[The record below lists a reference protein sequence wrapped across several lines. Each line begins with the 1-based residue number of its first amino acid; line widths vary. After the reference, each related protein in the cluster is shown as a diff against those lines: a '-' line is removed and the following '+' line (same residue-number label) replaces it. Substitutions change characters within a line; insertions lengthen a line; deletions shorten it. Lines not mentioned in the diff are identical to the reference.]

1 MIGFGENLPE
11 DELKR
16 SFDEA
21 AKADLCLAMGSSLTV
36 TPAADI
42 PKDVSKKGKLVI
54 VNLQSTP
61 LDNCAFMRINALCQ
75 DVMVRLAKKMELK
88 INEFIWKRM
97 VKFQINASKELEF
110 RGVDQRGAPFSFF
123 RKVELRGINGQKD
136 EKEELKEEPY
146 VVDAKVKSG
155 ELAIEFYSYLGQPE
169 LYINIGSIKEGV
181 LRLDYDP
188 KVGKWVH
195 REWTNTEKYSK

>member
-61 LDNCAFMRINALCQ
+61 LDNCAFMRINALC
-75 DVMVRLAKKMELK
+75 
-88 INEFIWKRM
+88 
-97 VKFQINASKELEF
+97 
-110 RGVDQRGAPFSFF
+110 
-123 RKVELRGINGQKD
+123 
-136 EKEELKEEPY
+136 
-146 VVDAKVKSG
+146 
-155 ELAIEFYSYLGQPE
+155 
-169 LYINIGSIKEGV
+169 
-181 LRLDYDP
+181 
-188 KVGKWVH
+188 
-195 REWTNTEKYSK
+195 